1 MLSASLNKTFPSFR
15 PVVGMFDVEVLM
27 VDENAK
33 DVVFQEV
40 IGQMGPPNG
49 TVIVSLAAGGELDDE
64 TVNKVVELFSEVGDI
79 TIVRYV

>member
-27 VDENAK
+27 VDESAK